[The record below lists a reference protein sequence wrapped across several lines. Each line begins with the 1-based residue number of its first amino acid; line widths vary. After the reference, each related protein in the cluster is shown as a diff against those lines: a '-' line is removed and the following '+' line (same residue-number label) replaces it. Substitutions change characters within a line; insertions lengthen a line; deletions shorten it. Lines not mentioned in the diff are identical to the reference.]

1 MFILHFEDDKVV
13 ASDFVVGTAATEDK
27 VVANSAHVSDP

>member
-27 VVANSAHVSDP
+27 PKHNFLTLC